1 MIIYY
6 TSFNIAL
13 VPAMGTFEVSNALKM
28 PLTCM
33 RNLQPD
39 RLIVVHSLDADICSH
54 IISDKHWLSENVL
67 CLLSNAIKYSDNG
80 IVDLRINLDNKC
92 DPNTGKPSLNPMVL
106 VSVEDSGIGI
116 LEDERNDLFQPFTKV
131 SRHSGGTGLGLYSL
145 SKRCLIVAIIV
156 IVVIEIK
163 KLMTD
168 WKSLTFSFDYFNY
181 L

>member
-1 MIIYY
+1 
-6 TSFNIAL
+6 
-13 VPAMGTFEVSNALKM
+13 MGTFEVLNALKM

-33 RNLQPD
+33 RHLKPD

-80 IVDLRINLDNKC
+80 TVDLRISLGNNC
-92 DPNTGKPSLNPMVL
+92 DPNTGEPSLIPMVL

-116 LEDERNDLFQPFTKV
+116 LKDKRNDLFQPFMQV
-131 SRHSGGTGLGLYSL
+131 QRSSGGTGLGLYSL
-145 SKRCLIVAIIV
+145 SKRCIIVTIIV
-156 IVVIEIK
+156 IVVIKIK

-168 WKSLTFSFDYFNY
+168 RKSLTFPFDYFNY